1 MKIGGDKKMK
11 RQFVMATVMVAI
23 MLLSVLMVLP
33 VMLGIQFDE
42 EMIIGL
48 YNSCVYCDINGD
60 SANDVLLS
68 VTTIST
74 SGKSSITTIRAV
86 DGCNGEDLWK
96 ERKYPTCWGDA
107 QPAGDLN
114 GDNKSDAI
122 IVLSTCEE
130 PISGKS
136 YGEVIGVDGC
146 DGTELWRMHYVG
158 DIDEWVSMSV
168 NPANLTSASR
178 TDVLVNTITNT
189 LYGDRTNIMA
199 INGRDGSVL
208 WEKSFTT
215 PNSAFGVPVDLNN
228 DGKDEVVLGMSEEM
242 AESHYFINRAT
253 NVTVVNGDKGEE
265 IWSKEYSEVV
275 TFEQAG
281 DLTGDGA
288 NDLTVWIGRCK
299 LEAFRGTNGEKLW
312 AYEIK

>member
-23 MLLSVLMVLP
+23 MLLSLLMVLP
-33 VMLGIQFDE
+33 VMLGIQVDE
-42 EMIIGL
+42 EMVIGL
-48 YNSCVYCDINGD
+48 HKSCVYCDINGD
-60 SANDVLLS
+60 SANDVLVS
-68 VTTIST
+68 VTTIRL
-74 SGKSSITTIRAV
+74 GKDITTIRAV

-96 ERKYPTCWGDA
+96 ERKYPNCWGDA

-114 GDNKSDAI
+114 GDNKSDAV

-136 YGEVIGVDGC
+136 YGEVIGVTGC
-146 DGTELWRMHYVG
+146 DGTELWSMHYVG
-158 DIDEWVSMSV
+158 DIDEWVSMSA

-178 TDVLVNTITNT
+178 TDVIVNTITYT
-189 LYGDRTNIMA
+189 LHGDRTNIMA

-215 PNSAFGVPVDLNN
+215 SNSVFGVPVDLNN
-228 DGKDEVVLGMSEEM
+228 DGKDEVVLGMTEEM

-253 NVTVVNGDKGEE
+253 NVTVVSGNKGEE

-275 TFEQAG
+275 TFEPAG

>member
-1 MKIGGDKKMK
+1 MKIGGDEKMK
-11 RQFVMATVMVAI
+11 RQFVMATVMMAI

-33 VMLGIQFDE
+33 VMLGLRFYE
-42 EMIIGL
+42 EMVSGL
-48 YNSCVYCDINGD
+48 YCDINGD

-68 VTTIST
+68 VTTISR
-74 SGKSSITTIRAV
+74 SGKSITTIRAV

-96 ERKYPTCWGDA
+96 ERKYPNCWGDA

-114 GDNKSDAI
+114 GDNKSDAV
-122 IVLSTCEE
+122 IVLSSCKE

-136 YGEVIGVDGC
+136 YGEVIGVNGC
-146 DGTELWRMHYVG
+146 DGTELWSIHYVG
-158 DIDEWVSMSV
+158 DIDEWVGMSAT
-168 NPANLTSASR
+168 PANLTSASR
-178 TDVLVNTITNT
+178 TDVIVNIETET
-189 LYGDRTNIMA
+189 LYGDRTIIMA

-208 WEKSFTT
+208 WEKSVTT
-215 PNSAFGVPVDLNN
+215 SVVGVPVDLNN

-253 NVTVVNGDKGEE
+253 NVTVVNGNKGEE

-275 TFEQAG
+275 TFEPAG

-288 NDLTVWIGRCK
+288 NDLTVWIGCCK
-299 LEAFRGTNGEKLW
+299 LEAFRGSNGEKLW
-312 AYEIK
+312 AYEIR